1 MEILVFM
8 LCVSLRLAFCKN
20 LPEAESAQEEAY
32 KLPPT
37 NLTEDDP
44 NKEMY
49 VIHAMVYQVG
59 IITNKT
65 DSDTNN
71 TGVIGN
77 QEALTFYHTNGSN
90 IDLSQIPEPL
100 MTNVTAQRMVGVAPT
115 ASEDHPNPAPVSW
128 AELKKLAATQNIP
141 LSDIP
146 RHSRHVTDEDFGDY
160 DDNSE
165 YLMNENMPYLQRLFK
180 RSLEGNKENEEKS
193 PVKIVSGAAVIPQEA
208 GVQSIGIPPLLMFN
222 NNFTEIPVPIPN
234 TSVVHYA
241 KVNTVINH
249 TP

>member
-1 MEILVFM
+1 MDILILM
-8 LCVSLRLAFCKN
+8 LTISLRVALCMN
-20 LPEAESAQEEAY
+20 LPEAENTQQEVSN
-32 KLPPT
+32 LPPA
-37 NLTEDDP
+37 NLTDDP

-65 DSDTNN
+65 ENDVNS
-71 TGVIGN
+71 TGMTGN
-77 QEALTFYHTNGSN
+77 QEALTIYHTNGSN
-90 IDLSQIPEPL
+90 IDLSGIPEPL
-100 MTNVTAQRMVGVAPT
+100 VTNVTAQRLVGVAPT
-115 ASEDHPNPAPVSW
+115 SSDGSSINPAPVSW
-128 AELKKLAATQNIP
+128 AELKKLAAAQNIP
-141 LSDIP
+141 LSDKP
-146 RHSRHVTDEDFGDY
+146 RFPRRAPDEDFGDY
-160 DDNSE
+160 DDEDYSI
-165 YLMNENMPYLQRLFK
+165 NESNMPYLQKLYK
-180 RSLEGNKENEEKS
+180 RSMEGKKENEKT